1 MERRSAV
8 PADLA
13 TAASPKLASPQQ
25 ITFLRALANER
36 EIPADARTDLL
47 ARCDSGEITR
57 SRASDFI
64 KRLLEKP
71 KVDGAKTFARFEEVP
86 DGRYALRF
94 PADDLNPIHFYSVR
108 TSDFGNVW
116 DGYQT
121 VKRHSSDERYPV
133 RGGQRNF
140 ILKAIIEAGPRESA
154 ELFGRETNHCGICGR
169 ELTREDSRARGIGP
183 DCAERLGWL

>member
-116 DGYQT
+116 DGYQA
-121 VKRHSSDERYPV
+121 VKRHSSDERYRV
-133 RGGQRNF
+133 HGEQRIF
-140 ILKAIIEAGPRESA
+140 VLKQIIEAGPRESA
-154 ELFGRETNHCGICGR
+154 ELFGRETNHCGVCGR